1 VAPFQTYAMPVN
13 GTARLNPLRW
23 PVVAKRIRMGRP
35 AEAAEA
41 HVPPGTGSEAATAVP
56 AQVDNAWDLLVFVVD
71 DIAHHVGLRIPR
83 LGIADLSLRGARII
97 APDDPS
103 LPKGE
108 LVALPLWLPSP
119 AAALEFLRQPGAL
132 DRRIVAEERNCRG
145 WHLTPPAP
153 DFVRTF
159 RDTRSHDVDE
169 MNCVEWIARGLE
181 LGGMEMPDWVM
192 TPNEIA
198 RWARMQTDETIA
210 QRRQH
215 T

>member
-1 VAPFQTYAMPVN
+1 MHAMPVS
-13 GTARLNPLRW
+13 GTARLIPLKWRA
-23 PVVAKRIRMGRP
+23 VAKRVRMSGF

-41 HVPPGTGSEAATAVP
+41 PVPPDTASEAATAAAAP
-56 AQVDNAWDLLVFVVD
+56 LDNEWELLVFVVD
-71 DIAHHVGLRIPR
+71 NIAHHVGLRIPR
-83 LGIADLSLRGARII
+83 FGIADLSLRGARII

-103 LPKGE
+103 LPKGD
-108 LVALPLWLPSP
+108 LLALPLWLPSP

-159 RDTRSHDVDE
+159 RGTRSIDVDE
-169 MNCVEWIARGLE
+169 MNCVEWIARALE

-198 RWARMQTDETIA
+198 RWARIQASESNST
-210 QRRQH
+210 RRERP
-215 T
+215 

>member
-1 VAPFQTYAMPVN
+1 MHAMPVN
-13 GTARLNPLRW
+13 GTARLIPPRW
-23 PVVAKRIRMGRP
+23 SAVAKRKRMNRL

-41 HVPPGTGSEAATAVP
+41 HVPQGTGGQAAPVSP
-56 AQVDNAWDLLVFVVD
+56 APVDNDWELLVFVVD
-71 DIAHHVGLRIPR
+71 NVPHHVGLRIPGH
-83 LGIADLSLRGARII
+83 GIADLSLRGARII

-108 LVALPLWLPSP
+108 LLALPLSLPSP
-119 AAALEFLRQPGAL
+119 AAALQFLQQPGAL

-159 RDTRSHDVDE
+159 RGTRSTDVDT
-169 MNCVEWIARGLE
+169 MNCVEWIARALE
-181 LGGMEMPDWVM
+181 LGGMAMPDWVM

-198 RWARMQTDETIA
+198 RWARIQDSERSNT
-210 QRRQH
+210 RRERP
-215 T
+215 